1 MIKLIKSDDSFLLN
15 NALFDELK
23 DKKELIKYYD
33 SISNILIDINQIN
46 IFDDNDI
53 KVVKNDK
60 IFSNLESFK
69 QNQKILE
76 QLININETVYFII
89 STKISS
95 SKEIKEFLKNVQIIN
110 IDSINQSNIIYYIE
124 NKLKELNISIN
135 NELIQKI
142 SSKLICDANIINLE
156 LSKLINLT
164 NIDEFIIDKLICD
177 WQSSNVFDLVN
188 LIIKKDKKN
197 ILRLYDSLIKQ
208 NYDEYALIQILA
220 SQLMK
225 LVMQKYLIQMNYLPN
240 QICETL
246 QMNQFVVTKNSILL
260 KNIDLDELNRFCDD
274 LYQLDIKIKLGLINK
289 NKSLKYFLLKL

>member
-15 NALFDELK
+15 NALFNELK
-23 DKKELIKYYD
+23 EKKELIKYYD

-46 IFDDNDI
+46 IFNNNDI
-53 KVVKNDK
+53 KVVKNDR

-76 QLININETVYFII
+76 QLININETVYFIT
-89 STKISS
+89 SAKISS
-95 SKEIKEFLKNVQIIN
+95 SKEIKEFLKNVQTIN
-110 IDSINQSNIIYYIE
+110 VDGINQSNIIYYIE
-124 NKLKELNISIN
+124 NKLKELDVSIN

-156 LSKLINLT
+156 LNKLTNLI

-197 ILRLYDSLIKQ
+197 ILKLYDSLIRQ

-225 LVMQKYLIQMNYLPN
+225 LVIQKYLIQMNYSSN
-240 QICETL
+240 QISETL
-246 QMNQFVVTKNSILL
+246 QMNQFVVIKNSILL
-260 KNIDLDELNRFCDD
+260 KNVDLDELNRICDD
-274 LYQLDIKIKLGLINK
+274 LYQLDIKIKLSLIDK